1 MRLILLGS
9 PGVGK
14 GTQAKFITERY
25 HIPQISTGDI
35 LRAAITAET
44 PLGKQVKQ
52 VMDEGRLVSD
62 DIMIQLV
69 KERVE
74 QPDCKRG
81 FLFDGFPRTIPQ
93 AESLKNN
100 HIDIDFV
107 IEIAVPEEEVISRL
121 SGRCI
126 HPGSGR
132 VYHAIYNPPKRE
144 GLDDIT
150 SEPLIQRVDD
160 QEETVRNRLAV
171 YHKQTEP
178 LINYYKSVAHM
189 EKDKGPIYISID
201 GRGAVESV
209 KDKIFAELDKSKYRK
224 QETGET

>member
-35 LRAAITAET
+35 LRAAITAQT

-74 QPDCKRG
+74 QPDCKKG

-93 AESLKNN
+93 AESLKKN
-100 HIDIDFV
+100 HIEIDFV

-121 SGRCI
+121 SGRYI

-132 VYHAIYNPPKRE
+132 VYHAMYNPPKRE

-171 YHKQTEP
+171 YHQQTEP
-178 LINYYKSVAHM
+178 LINYYKEAAHM
-189 EKDKGPIYISID
+189 EKNKGPIYISID